1 MAKSRVVEYTLK
13 LVEDPSNAATAAAF
27 GNRFKTGGGVSGT
40 PGGVAAAAAG
50 NRGGFNAGYRQ
61 ASAAARRQ
69 EQRNE
74 IREIEANLR
83 ESLAA
88 QRKADREKLAAEKA
102 ANRERIAAAKAAARE
117 QAAARKQAEREIAAA
132 AKASGLP
139 AGGGFNAGYD
149 KGSRTEAKRLAAEER
164 RENEANIRANAAAQK
179 QAARDVV
186 AAKKAAAREEAS
198 LDRQLGRQVGTL
210 GKQYGQRERLGK
222 QADMATTKAWKDAGQ
237 AVGAATGAMVAYGR
251 AVVLASAA
259 DEESAQR
266 MLQKIARFEAFASVL
281 TGTVALVKAGT
292 SAWKAYQAAAAAA
305 ALAQGA
311 GGAARAGMGSQ
322 IAGIAGRAGKAGL
335 IAGGIG
341 LAAGAGMVGL
351 SAIGGIA
358 QGKGVRESLGKAAR
372 DIWEGVTEFLGIS
385 DRAASAAK
393 EAKERAAQARQ
404 YLEDADARFGIREGG
419 EREMI
424 ALNRERGMLGP
435 GSDEAKLRAALK
447 GTRNEISFKESQQS
461 GLGNNVG
468 IGTRQAMADSMV
480 MLRRQELS
488 DVKEIARIEL
498 DAKRAKIDGERQA
511 LGVLKD
517 RAQEARRMLQEAQ
530 NASKDAATRFGDL
543 SGSEQQ
549 ATLAAVRKAKAGGDL
564 NVRERELLRNNVGG
578 AATTVADEASRRAAK
593 KAGFGEAQEFG
604 YRPLIQKAQAGINTL
619 NAKVD
624 AKNEITIKMEADYKR
639 TAEATAKAMQPVFD
653 KLTEAIAESM
663 ELMVRKLESD
673 IELRNATAGG

>member
-1 MAKSRVVEYTLK
+1 MAKDRKVIYTLEIEAGK
-13 LVEDPSNAATAAAF
+13 
-27 GNRFKTGGGVSGT
+27 GN
-40 PGGVAAAAAG
+40 
-50 NRGGFNAGYRQ
+50 
-61 ASAAARRQ
+61 ASAAKT
-69 EQRNE
+69 
-74 IREIEANLR
+74 
-83 ESLAA
+83 AA
-88 QRKADREKLAAEKA
+88 DHFKEV
-102 ANRERIAAAKAAARE
+102 ERAAKAAA
-117 QAAARKQAEREIAAA
+117 
-132 AKASGLP
+132 KAVNEANTATSRGGRGG
-139 AGGGFNAGYD
+139 AGGKGGFAAGYD
-149 KGSRTEAKRLAAEER
+149 KASRAEMRAALADER
-164 RENEANIRANAAAQK
+164 RENEANIRATLAK
-179 QAARDVV
+179 
-186 AAKKAAAREEAS
+186 KKAAIKEAA
-198 LDRQLGRQVGTL
+198 DFEKQMARQVGTL

-281 TGTVALVKAGT
+281 TGTVSLVKAGT

-419 EREMI
+419 EREML

-435 GSDEAKLRAALK
+435 GSDEAKVRAALK

-498 DAKRAKIDGERQA
+498 DAKRAKIDGEKEA
-511 LGVLKD
+511 LGTLRS
-517 RAQEARRMLQEAQ
+517 RAQEARRMLQEVRD
-530 NASKDAATRFGDL
+530 ASKDAATRFGGL
-543 SGSEQQ
+543 SDSEQR
-549 ATLAAVRKAKAGGDL
+549 ATLAAVRKARAGGALTRDEE
-564 NVRERELLRNNVGG
+564 ERLRGNVGG
-578 AATTVADEASRRAAK
+578 AATTVADESARRRAM
-593 KAGFGEAQEFG
+593 KAGFGEAYEFG
-604 YRPLIQKAQAGINTL
+604 YRPLEQRAQAGINTL
-619 NAKVD
+619 NAKVE
-624 AKNEITIKMEADYKR
+624 AKNEVTIKMEADYKR